1 MKKQDAFNLEGKVA
15 LVTGASG
22 AIGRDISIA
31 LAQAGADI
39 IASGRDKN
47 RLKKTADLVTEHDR
61 ESCILP
67 ADLSDP
73 QDVQNL
79 AQDSLKAFGHVDII
93 VNNAATNVFNKAELF
108 SENDFDTIINT
119 NVKGAFFLS
128 QCLLKQMKS
137 ADGGSIIFITS
148 QLGQTA
154 MNFACLYGATKA
166 ALMQI
171 TRSLAFEW
179 AKYGIRVNSVS
190 PGPWTTGML
199 EPLFGDGKTKETLA
213 RLTPSR
219 RLGEEGD
226 LGGAVV
232 FLASNAARHI
242 TGQDLVVDGGF
253 SICKVV

>member
-1 MKKQDAFNLEGKVA
+1 MKDQDPFKLEGKVA

-22 AIGRDISIA
+22 AIGRDISVA
-31 LAQAGADI
+31 LAQAGSDI
-39 IASGRDKN
+39 ILSGRNQD
-47 RLKKTADLVTEHDR
+47 RLEKSAELVQ
-61 ESCILP
+61 ESGRKSHILP
-67 ADLSDP
+67 ADLSDLKAVR
-73 QDVQNL
+73 QL
-79 AQDSLKAFGHVDII
+79 ARNSLEAFGHVDII
-93 VNNAATNVFNKAELF
+93 VNNAATNVFNKAENF
-108 SENDFDTIINT
+108 TEEDFDRIINT

-128 QCLLKQMKS
+128 QWLMKHMKS
-137 ADGGSIIFITS
+137 AQGGSVIFITS
-148 QLGQTA
+148 QLGRTA

-171 TRSLAFEW
+171 TRSLSFEW

-190 PGPWTTGML
+190 PGPWATGML
-199 EPLFGDGKTKETLA
+199 EPLFGDGKTRETLA

-232 FLASNAARHI
+232 FLVSDAARHI